1 LGRPA
6 VGIEQSM
13 WGMTTIVGAFVL
25 ALVIASVVFAGVA
38 FAVPLVLVGIAVL
51 GFIDFN
57 RRRKQA
63 RMIQSHRERAETDK
77 VDFTPRD
84 RETLVSE

>member
-1 LGRPA
+1 
-6 VGIEQSM
+6 M
-13 WGMTTIVGAFVL
+13 WGMTSIVGAFVL
-25 ALVIASVVFAGVA
+25 ALVVASLVFVGVA

-63 RMIQSHRERAETDK
+63 RMIHSHREQAEPDK
-77 VDFTPRD
+77 VDFTRRD
-84 RETLVSE
+84 RETLISE